1 MSRFTNPVPQFWL
14 DNGTAAASGL
24 IEFYENGNFS
34 AKKDTFA
41 DSGLTIKNTNP
52 VNLDGQGR
60 MPPCFGQG
68 LYSVKL
74 YAYDNSAI
82 DKKGALQWSRN
93 DVDMTGGGAG
103 AFDDWSAVVTYALG
117 DAAKDNGK
125 YYSLYGGATSKG
137 ERPSTT
143 PAKWEEIAFLTVF
156 NTNKTYSED
165 EIVISGGFIYRSLE
179 DNNNDSPPSA
189 KWGNLTFNDSVAGDF
204 TVGGIMSC
212 VEIDNDTFANFP
224 EVKTSFRNSQ
234 LASVT
239 STLSIDPSL
248 TLSALPIGWYD
259 VEVYLQ
265 YTTGSNNTNGI
276 TVDIVQTDGNSYGF
290 NTSGAWQYVKSSTT
304 VADFSNRFNSTTITV
319 YPSDPAGRNSL
330 LFKGMIN
337 NTAVIG
343 MGVRWAQGTSTPGH
357 ATTVISAYIK
367 ATRLKDL

>member
-34 AKKDTFA
+34 AKKDTFS

-60 MPPCFGQG
+60 MPSCFGQG

-74 YAYDNSAI
+74 YAYDNSAV

-93 DVDMTGGGAG
+93 DVDMSNGGAG

-156 NTNKTYSED
+156 NTSKTYSED
-165 EIVISGGFIYRSLE
+165 EIVIDGGFIFRSLE
-179 DNNNDSPPSA
+179 DNNND
-189 KWGNLTFNDSVAGDF
+189 
-204 TVGGIMSC
+204 
-212 VEIDNDTFANFP
+212 
-224 EVKTSFRNSQ
+224 
-234 LASVT
+234 
-239 STLSIDPSL
+239 
-248 TLSALPIGWYD
+248 
-259 VEVYLQ
+259 
-265 YTTGSNNTNGI
+265 
-276 TVDIVQTDGNSYGF
+276 
-290 NTSGAWQYVKSSTT
+290 
-304 VADFSNRFNSTTITV
+304 
-319 YPSDPAGRNSL
+319 
-330 LFKGMIN
+330 
-337 NTAVIG
+337 
-343 MGVRWAQGTSTPGH
+343 
-357 ATTVISAYIK
+357 
-367 ATRLKDL
+367 